1 MAQNRGINQDVTQ
14 EMNRALLLK
23 NLRREGTCSRVHLA
37 NMTGLKQA
45 TVTNITKDFLRWRLV
60 EEVGFL
66 NGNKGRRSIG
76 ISISR
81 ERYRV
86 IGVRLA
92 RKHYSVGLFD
102 LTGGLITDERV
113 ELKDEEGLDAGA
125 ILMQIANKVR
135 GLIKRCQGETVL
147 AVGMAVPGPFIAKK
161 NRIALITGAD
171 IWRDVDL
178 KEFFDR
184 ELEIPVF
191 LEHNA
196 NAGAYAHMW
205 DLKDAYHDDI
215 LIYIAAGQG
224 IGAGIIMD
232 GKVYQ
237 GALGTAGEIG
247 HMTIERGGRPCACG
261 NKGCL
266 ERYASS
272 LELVK
277 SIYGERAGTIGCNF
291 EDATEQIKNKNAV
304 CMDAYREAC
313 ESLGVG
319 VISLVNVINPNVII
333 VGDDMAKPDPVLMEQ
348 VIKDTVKKGILPE
361 VWEELDLQISSYQG
375 DSILTGAAIVAIN
388 HIFDN
393 PGQFIEYQMEED

>member
-14 EMNRALLLK
+14 EMNRSLLLK

-37 NMTGLKQA
+37 NITGLKQA
-45 TVTNITKDFLRWRLV
+45 TITNIMKDFLRWGIV

-66 NGNKGRRSIG
+66 NGSKGRRSIG
-76 ISISR
+76 IAVSK

-92 RKHYSVGLFD
+92 RKHYSIGLFD
-102 LTGGLITDERV
+102 LAGGLLKEERV
-113 ELKDEEGLDAGA
+113 NLDETNAPDAISILDRIAQKIRSLSSECEENT
-125 ILMQIANKVR
+125 ILA
-135 GLIKRCQGETVL
+135 
-147 AVGMAVPGPFIAKK
+147 AGMAVPGPFIAKK
-161 NRIALITGAD
+161 NKIALITGAD
-171 IWRDVDL
+171 IWKDVDL
-178 KEFFDR
+178 KDYFDQAVD
-184 ELEIPVF
+184 IPVF

-205 DLKDAYHDDI
+205 DMKETYHDDI

-232 GKVYQ
+232 GQIYQ

-247 HMTIERGGRPCACG
+247 HMTIERDGKPCACG

-277 SIYGERAGTIGCNF
+277 TIYGDQAGTHGHNF
-291 EDATEQIKNKNAV
+291 KDIEQQIQKKEPK
-304 CMDAYREAC
+304 CLEEYRKAC

-319 VISLVNVINPNVII
+319 IISLVNVINPNRVII
-333 VGDDMAKPDPVLMEQ
+333 GDDMTKPDPKLMEQ
-348 VIKDTVKKGILPE
+348 VIRDTVKRGILPE
-361 VWEELDLQISSYQG
+361 VWEELELQISDYQG
-375 DSILTGAAIVAIN
+375 DPILTGAAIVAIN
-388 HIFDN
+388 HVFDD
-393 PGQFIEYQMEED
+393 PGRFIEHMEE